1 MNISFR
7 IAFQNIRLSHP
18 PSTEPGPIPCGDL
31 VLRERECVKFVEY
44 VTAAEVG
51 IASSLSFI
59 IETTELP
66 RGKVEF
72 KRRNQLIQS
81 QRK

>member
-1 MNISFR
+1 MNICFG
-7 IAFQNIRLSHP
+7 IAFKTIRLSHP
-18 PSTEPGPIPCGDL
+18 PSTELGLFTPSPTPCGDL

-44 VTAAEVG
+44 VTATEVG

-66 RGKVEF
+66 QGKVEF
-72 KRRNQLIQS
+72 KR
-81 QRK
+81 